1 MFKNDL
7 TLSSNNEHAQNLIG
21 RYIKGSDDV
30 IGEISTVDLKY
41 NSCEICINF
50 SDGVRVLDT
59 RHTIDYWLEKS
70 LARVQLNENE
80 LKQFRK
86 RTIINNKK

>member
-1 MFKNDL
+1 MFKDDL
-7 TLSSNNEHAQNLIG
+7 TLSLNDEYAQKLIG

-70 LARVQLNENE
+70 LARDQLNETD

-86 RTIINNKK
+86 RIIINNKK